1 MDKRIK
7 KILYTK
13 KEILKK
19 IKDVTMHI
27 NKYYE
32 NEKEPIVAL
41 GLLKGC
47 INFFG
52 NIITKFNFELV
63 TEFIKTS
70 VTKGSFSKKEVSV
83 DYGLTSISIKDK
95 KVLILED
102 VVDSAIT
109 LKGVIEILKSMGA
122 KEIKVVTLLDKVNCR
137 KVKFKPNWTVIESQT
152 KDWLVGWGLD
162 VNEWGR
168 RFSYIASIKEEY
180 K

>member
-7 KILYTK
+7 KVLYTK
-13 KEILKK
+13 EEVLKK
-19 IKDVTMHI
+19 IENVTINI

-32 NEKEPIVAL
+32 NEKKPVVAL

-52 NIITKFNFELV
+52 NIITKFNFDLV

-70 VTKGSFSKKEVSV
+70 VTRGAYSREEVSI
-83 DYGLTSISIKDK
+83 DYGLESISIKNK

-109 LKGVIEILKSMGA
+109 LKGVIKILKSRGA

-137 KVKFKPNWTVIESQT
+137 KVDFKPNWTVIESQT

-168 RFSYIASIKEEY
+168 RFSFIASIKDQY

>member
-1 MDKRIK
+1 MNTKIK
-7 KILYTK
+7 KVLYTK

-19 IKDVTMHI
+19 IEDVTMHI
-27 NKYYE
+27 NKYYQ
-32 NEKEPIVAL
+32 NEKKPVVAL

-52 NIITKFNFELV
+52 NIMTKFNFDLV

-70 VTKGSFSKKEVSV
+70 VTKGALSKEKVSI
-83 DYGLTSISIKDK
+83 DYGLSSISIKDK

-109 LKGVIEILKSMGA
+109 LKGVVKILKSKGA

-137 KVKFKPNWTVIESQT
+137 KVKFKPDWTVIESQT

-168 RFSYIASIKEEY
+168 RFPYIASIKDEY